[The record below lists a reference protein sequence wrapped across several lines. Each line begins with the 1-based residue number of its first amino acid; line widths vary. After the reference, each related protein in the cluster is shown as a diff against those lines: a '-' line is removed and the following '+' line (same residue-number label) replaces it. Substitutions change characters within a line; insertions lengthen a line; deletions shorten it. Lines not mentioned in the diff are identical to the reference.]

1 MSRDSQVSAFTGRGR
16 AARGGLTPWLFLAP
30 YLLVFLAFFLLPAL
44 WSALLSVTDWKIV
57 GTPHFVGGKNY
68 ARLFNDPLFH
78 TALKNTVVYT
88 AVIVPV
94 MALVGLGLAL
104 LLNQPLRGRVVART
118 AVFASY
124 VVMVSVVGITW
135 RWMLDPTGAGIV
147 NYYLALSLVNVIVAK
162 DQEAEK
168 GKSCDGARLVET
180 LEAEAD
186 SALGGSES
194 YIKSPNGAAQE
205 KTWTQLRGYISG
217 LKPRTASMIKV
228 YCK

>member
-1 MSRDSQVSAFTGRGR
+1 VHKFPENTTLLKQAIGAYSMTGRSDS
-16 AARGGLTPWLFLAP
+16 LF
-30 YLLVFLAFFLLPAL
+30 
-44 WSALLSVTDWKIV
+44 
-57 GTPHFVGGKNY
+57 
-68 ARLFNDPLFH
+68 
-78 TALKNTVVYT
+78 TALRSLVKKDSAA
-88 AVIVPV
+88 AVGVALQQADTLQKQKLFKEAEPYVAFVIQHGDAQARDGAGALMFQGIVPLLQPPPQW
-94 MALVGLGLAL
+94 ALAADS
-104 LLNQPLRGRVVART
+104 LRTVKKLINPSGRL
-118 AVFASY
+118 S
-124 VVMVSVVGITW
+124 
-135 RWMLDPTGAGIV
+135 GIV